1 MKQFFKTMFAS
12 VFGALIA
19 MGIFLMTSIAFLAGV
34 VASSSSSS
42 TYKPAKNTVFKLS
55 LKGTLTE
62 QSNDNP
68 LAGLL
73 SSSDE
78 QVALPDLI
86 HAIQKAKQNPDV
98 SGREGHLFGRF
109 GTLGWVCFLL
119 RTTSGFGGF
128 QIRREV
134 HSLVRRRLFARWILL
149 GECVRFTFCQSARHG
164 RIGWSSFARD
174 FP

>member
-19 MGIFLMTSIAFLAGV
+19 MGIFLMAGIAFLAGV

-86 HAIQKAKQNPDV
+86 HLA
-98 SGREGHLFGRF
+98 S
-109 GTLGWVCFLL
+109 
-119 RTTSGFGGF
+119 S
-128 QIRREV
+128 IRIIR
-134 HSLVRRRLFARWILL
+134 SWL
-149 GECVRFTFCQSARHG
+149 
-164 RIGWSSFARD
+164 
-174 FP
+174 

>member
-19 MGIFLMTSIAFLAGV
+19 MGIFLMAGIAFLAGV

-42 TYKPAKNTVFKLS
+42 TYKPAK
-55 LKGTLTE
+55 
-62 QSNDNP
+62 
-68 LAGLL
+68 
-73 SSSDE
+73 
-78 QVALPDLI
+78 
-86 HAIQKAKQNPDV
+86 
-98 SGREGHLFGRF
+98 R
-109 GTLGWVCFLL
+109 VCFLL

-149 GECVRFTFCQSARHG
+149 GERVRFAFC
-164 RIGWSSFARD
+164 
-174 FP
+174 